1 MAERGRRLRCGAG
14 DDAGDE
20 TTSGELAVSIVVAV
34 AFEFKDEI
42 DEVELEMPVVG
53 CGGQSSGH
61 ASPVVSLQKV
71 HCRCDTVGAAGGS
84 VVVAVVVVVVV
95 AAGDMMKVDIDEEFE
110 ENEVSPS
117 SDDAGVVGAAAT
129 AVGGGVL
136 SALAP
141 TDVEGPD
148 PHVAAGELA
157 ADEVVDVEV
166 VAVVAAGNGSM
177 VANKGK
183 LTESRMRSASYV
195 AVSYDR
201 REYVSRRVVQ
211 RHASGTE
218 RFVPRRSSSR
228 KDGSYMRTASS
239 AGLMSGE
246 CCCCLP
252 DEVSGGTKLLDDVGG
267 GRGVG
272 SSVDEVCDGVA
283 CTTSLQGD
291 DAGVLVLVLVLVL
304 AVVVATSHRATS
316 DDGRSSIH
324 TNASHA
330 TLGSVGEAVYRYL
343 RGTSRPSLRIQQSIS
358 RAMLMLMKEGN
369 KRNVP
374 CERIFSFYSSST
386 LSVSE
391 LPLIAPT
398 APP

>member
-1 MAERGRRLRCGAG
+1 
-14 DDAGDE
+14 
-20 TTSGELAVSIVVAV
+20 
-34 AFEFKDEI
+34 
-42 DEVELEMPVVG
+42 
-53 CGGQSSGH
+53 
-61 ASPVVSLQKV
+61 
-71 HCRCDTVGAAGGS
+71 
-84 VVVAVVVVVVV
+84 
-95 AAGDMMKVDIDEEFE
+95 
-110 ENEVSPS
+110 
-117 SDDAGVVGAAAT
+117 
-129 AVGGGVL
+129 
-136 SALAP
+136 
-141 TDVEGPD
+141 
-148 PHVAAGELA
+148 
-157 ADEVVDVEV
+157 
-166 VAVVAAGNGSM
+166 
-177 VANKGK
+177 
-183 LTESRMRSASYV
+183 
-195 AVSYDR
+195 
-201 REYVSRRVVQ
+201 
-211 RHASGTE
+211 
-218 RFVPRRSSSR
+218 
-228 KDGSYMRTASS
+228 MRTASS

-343 RGTSRPSLRIQQSIS
+343 RGTSRPSLNPASNRSV
-358 RAMLMLMKEGN
+358 AMMLVKEGN

-374 CERIFSFYSSST
+374 FERIFSFYPSST

-391 LPLIAPT
+391 LPLIAAT